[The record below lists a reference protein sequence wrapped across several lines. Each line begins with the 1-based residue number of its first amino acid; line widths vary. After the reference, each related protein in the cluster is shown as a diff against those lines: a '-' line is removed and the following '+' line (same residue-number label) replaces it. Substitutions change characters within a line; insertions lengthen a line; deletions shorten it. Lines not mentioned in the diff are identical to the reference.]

1 MKKGF
6 VISIDALLGL
16 LILFIII
23 TLAFDSMVPQGGN
36 FSQRQRL
43 REFAFFAGVA
53 LEESNLLSK
62 AVIANNTTSIR
73 SFLDAWPSSICGT
86 VSIFPSP
93 DSNSAVLI
101 VSKSNCTTSLGAQE
115 SAQMGFIV
123 PSPPDAN
130 MYAATITT
138 WVNQS

>member
-1 MKKGF
+1 MKKNVGQNFIKSGTEPRGF

-23 TLAFDSMVPQGGN
+23 TLAFDSMVQQGGN

-62 AVIANNTTSIR
+62 TVIANNSTSIR
-73 SFLDAWPSSICGT
+73 SFFDSWPSSI
-86 VSIFPSP
+86 
-93 DSNSAVLI
+93 
-101 VSKSNCTTSLGAQE
+101 
-115 SAQMGFIV
+115 
-123 PSPPDAN
+123 
-130 MYAATITT
+130 
-138 WVNQS
+138 